1 MRAPAMTSRLFLIS
15 SNLALPHFTTVVSH
29 LARGAARAAVVT
41 TAEPKLKQ
49 RSRNAV
55 LARDTLLAVG
65 VPAVEFFD
73 FDMQPSAGLAAFDLA
88 YLAGGNPYHLLQRV
102 RETGANA
109 VIEEMVEAGRPII
122 GSSAGALLLGRSLN
136 VLPVFDTSV
145 PNLGCKDTDAL
156 GLVPFTVLPQANR
169 WKARFADYTARIA
182 TAAVLCRSA
191 ILEIA
196 DDEGLLIDGDT
207 VTRIGSTFL
216 SSPVQPS
223 AQPTA

>member
-1 MRAPAMTSRLFLIS
+1 MRSRLFLIS
-15 SNLALPHFTTVVSH
+15 SNLALPHFTAVVSN
-29 LARGAARAAVVT
+29 LARGAKRAVVVT
-41 TAEPKLKQ
+41 TAEPKLKE

-73 FDMQPSAGLAAFDLA
+73 FDPQPSAALAAFDLV
-88 YLAGGNPYHLLQRV
+88 YLAGGNPYYLLQRV
-102 RETGANA
+102 RETGADA

-136 VLPVFDTSV
+136 VVPIFDASV
-145 PNLGCKDTDAL
+145 PDLGCKDTDAL
-156 GLVPFTVLPQANR
+156 RLIPFTVLPHTNR
-169 WKARFADYTARIA
+169 WKARFADYAARVA
-182 TAAVLCRSA
+182 AAAVLCRSE

-207 VTRIGSTFL
+207 VTRIGGTFPPTPVDL
-216 SSPVQPS
+216 SAHP
-223 AQPTA
+223 AA

>member
-1 MRAPAMTSRLFLIS
+1 MTSRLFLIS

-29 LARGAARAAVVT
+29 LARGAKRAAVVT
-41 TAEPKLKQ
+41 TAEPKLKE
-49 RSRNAV
+49 RNRNAV

-73 FDMQPSAGLAAFDLA
+73 FDKQPCADLAAFDLV

-102 RETGANA
+102 RDTGADA
-109 VIEEMVEAGRPII
+109 VIEDMVEAGRPII

-136 VLPVFDTSV
+136 VVPIFDTSV

-156 GLVPFTVLPQANR
+156 RLVPFTVLPHTNR
-169 WKARFADYTARIA
+169 WKARFADYAARVATAR
-182 TAAVLCRSA
+182 VLCRSE
-191 ILEIA
+191 ILEIT

-207 VTRIGSTFL
+207 VTRVGSTFPPTPVEL
-216 SSPVQPS
+216 SAP
-223 AQPTA
+223 PTA